1 MKKIKSIQQLKAEKK
16 RIARQQADLE
26 SKLRGQWTDLKVS
39 LKPANIAREAYST
52 VMNNKAAENN
62 NTESILKSTLNY
74 GVSLLTKKITDTA
87 GKHLGK
93 LFARKKNGKRND
105 D

>member
-1 MKKIKSIQQLKAEKK
+1 MKKIKSIGQLKAEKK
-16 RIARQQADLE
+16 RLALHQAHLE
-26 SKLRGQWTDLKVS
+26 NKLRGQWTDLKVS
-39 LKPANIAREAYST
+39 LKPANIAKEAYSS

-62 NTESILKSTLNY
+62 NTDSIFKSTLNY

-87 GKHLGK
+87 GKQLSK
-93 LFARKKNGKRND
+93 LFAKKKNGKRND